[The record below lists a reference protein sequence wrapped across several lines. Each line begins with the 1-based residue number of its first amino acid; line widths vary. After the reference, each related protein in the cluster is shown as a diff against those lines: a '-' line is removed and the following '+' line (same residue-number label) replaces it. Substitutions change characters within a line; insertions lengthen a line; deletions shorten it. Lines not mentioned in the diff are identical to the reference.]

1 MSSPQKK
8 QARAMSRVAQY
19 DPTIHKRRST
29 QRKQL
34 TDREIKFVEI
44 WLSAAGQL
52 SLREA
57 AIEAGYP
64 PASAHARASELTN
77 PVMKPHVV
85 AYIQK
90 RQRELGEKYGT
101 TFERHMKDLLMIRD
115 KAIEAGA
122 WAAAVQAEYRRGQ
135 ALGNIYVDRKEIR
148 HGTIDSMSKEEVQ
161 RKLEELRR
169 LYSPR
174 REVIDVEDTSLEDS
188 IEAEKEADHTTGEE
202 FDEAGD
208 SVLSE
213 DESWDEEDEDNEGR
227 VVGKPGNP

>member
-1 MSSPQKK
+1 MSSTVRKK
-8 QARAMSRVAQY
+8 QAQALSRVAQY
-19 DPTIHKRRST
+19 DPAIHKRGPK
-29 QRKQL
+29 QRKVL
-34 TDREIKFVEI
+34 TEREVKFVEI
-44 WLSAAGQL
+44 WLSSAGQL
-52 SLREA
+52 SMREA

-64 PASAHARASELTN
+64 PSSAHSRATELTN
-77 PVMKPHVV
+77 PVRKPHVV

-101 TFERHMKDLLMIRD
+101 NFERHMKDLLMIRD

-148 HGTIDSMSKEEVQ
+148 HGVIDSMSKEEVQ
-161 RKLEELRR
+161 KKLEELRR

-174 REVIDVEDTSLEDS
+174 REVIDVEDTSLDDA
-188 IEAEKEADHTTGEE
+188 IEMEREADHTTGEE

-213 DESWDEEDEDNEGR
+213 DEGGNEKDEDNPR
-227 VVGKPGNP
+227 